1 MKQAIVARTD
11 IGMGDGKLAA
21 QVAHASLEAYE
32 KAGASAQREWKS
44 GGQKKVVLEASG
56 EKELQRLADE
66 ARREG
71 LPYALIRD
79 AGHTQLEPGTVTAL
93 AVGPGPE
100 NIVDKVTGDLSLY

>member
-21 QVAHASLEAYE
+21 QVAHASLKAYE
-32 KAGASAQREWKS
+32 DAHTKTQREWKD
-44 GGQKKVVLEASG
+44 GGQKKVVVKASS
-56 EKELQRLADE
+56 ESEIHELAEQ

-71 LPYALIRD
+71 LPHAVIRD

-93 AVGPGPE
+93 AVGPGEE
-100 NIVDKVTGDLSLY
+100 NLVDRVTGELSLL